1 MEKKMEDE
9 CSQWERLAGEFAEK
23 EKFYQAAN
31 QYKHAASCYLDR
43 VIDSTRKAAEYF
55 HMHAEASLEK
65 EDHRTAATSYF
76 EAASQY
82 KEISEHATALTLF
95 ENAAQEA
102 LEEGMTET
110 AAQANLWAAFACH
123 KLGNAEY
130 FLTCAKNMGE
140 LYSQASEKALE
151 DGNPQR
157 TVIDL
162 SLAAMGF
169 ATIDQC
175 DTAKERIEKAKRVVD
190 KTREEWLRT
199 LLSFSEALT
208 EGDFVKANDLLK
220 SFEKEGNETILEV
233 MKACLDIREE
243 EDRKKS

>member
-1 MEKKMEDE
+1 MGIPWKM
-9 CSQWERLAGEFAEK
+9 
-23 EKFYQAAN
+23 N
-31 QYKHAASCYLDR
+31 VASGNGSVENSLKM
-43 VIDSTRKAAEYF
+43 TRKAAEYY
-55 HMHAEASLEK
+55 HMHAEESLEK
-65 EDHRTAATSYF
+65 EDHRTAATAYF

-82 KEISEHATALTLF
+82 KEIGEHATALTLF
-95 ENAAQEA
+95 ENAAQQA
-102 LEEGMTET
+102 LEEEMTET
-110 AAQANLWAAFACH
+110 AAQANLWAAYACH
-123 KLGNAEY
+123 KLGNSEY

-162 SLAAMGF
+162 SLAAMAF
-169 ATIDQC
+169 ATIEQF
-175 DTAKERIEKAKRVVD
+175 DTAGERIEKAKRVVD

-208 EGDFVKANDLLK
+208 EAKLIEANNLLK
-220 SFEKEGNETILEV
+220 SFEKAGNETIQEV

-243 EDRKKS
+243 EARKKG